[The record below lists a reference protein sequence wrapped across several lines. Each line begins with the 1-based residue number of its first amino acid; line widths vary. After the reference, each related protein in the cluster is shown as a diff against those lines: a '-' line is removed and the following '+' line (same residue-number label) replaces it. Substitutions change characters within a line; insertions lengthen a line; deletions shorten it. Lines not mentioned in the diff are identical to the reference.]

1 MTAADPRPAPSSP
14 CPGSRLWGQ
23 FPSPCGVPRS
33 PAVTPPSPRDCR
45 WARPAGCHLPP
56 VPCTSPLAAGAA
68 DGLPKPVPEGPG
80 EPQSAPARLGT
91 PFFSP
96 SALLLHA
103 ALHPVT
109 PENFPTPAA
118 VPVAQRSHPSFGP
131 SRLGPVPPHPGRL
144 EFHAGPTPW
153 RTPPGLSS
161 CPPKIRLPLRAGF
174 FSSPQ
179 ILSAPHDTSC
189 LHVSGGFWWF
199 LPPKS
204 RQVLKPGP
212 GPLSSALP
220 PCGLTPT
227 TSLALDFEAACL
239 RSLSKPSQAL

>member
-68 DGLPKPVPEGPG
+68 DGLPKPVPEGSR
-80 EPQSAPARLGT
+80 EPQSAPAWLGT

-96 SALLLHA
+96 SPLLLHA

-131 SRLGPVPPHPGRL
+131 SRLGPVPPHPGRP
-144 EFHAGPTPW
+144 EFYAGPTALEDPA
-153 RTPPGLSS
+153 RPVL
-161 CPPKIRLPLRAGF
+161 
-174 FSSPQ
+174 
-179 ILSAPHDTSC
+179 
-189 LHVSGGFWWF
+189 
-199 LPPKS
+199 LPPENQAAAACWLFLFPTDPVCTARHK
-204 RQVLKPGP
+204 
-212 GPLSSALP
+212 LP
-220 PCGLTPT
+220 PCFRGFLVVPPT
-227 TSLALDFEAACL
+227 EVEAG
-239 RSLSKPSQAL
+239 S